1 MGVVNSYFV
10 FQILDKLSPGI
21 INGEGLQ
28 EEVHVCVCH
37 YMHWYLLYL
46 WDDRLRRFLSRKSK
60 NCRPWKF
67 DRWATQTMTSP
78 VSTLHA
84 SQFLYF
90 SPLLHSLLS
99 PNQIITLI
107 IRKHL
112 SWLILWG
119 NISGAL
125 IGLLSELLTL
135 LVTYFIGDITQ

>member
-1 MGVVNSYFV
+1 MKVRQVSNSNYD
-10 FQILDKLSPGI
+10 L
-21 INGEGLQ
+21 
-28 EEVHVCVCH
+28 
-37 YMHWYLLYL
+37 
-46 WDDRLRRFLSRKSK
+46 
-60 NCRPWKF
+60 
-67 DRWATQTMTSP
+67 
-78 VSTLHA
+78 STLHA

-90 SPLLHSLLS
+90 SPLLHSPVSS